1 MQSTRLVPAPASD
14 DFAAWMRIGVMLA
27 DQPQP
32 LPVSR
37 VDRHGLT
44 VAVDEDFY
52 LAPIGLPRRASITC
66 DSAPLCELRL
76 VARSV
81 ARTPGRATEVTMQPS
96 RADDHAVLWQALR
109 AHQLHLGSA
118 PAVDSPSWPRRGERI
133 GAAAPHG
140 HGADATSEAPA
151 ALSARAPEPAR
162 ERIGDTPTVVW
173 CDTAFAM
180 ATHDDAWF
188 FSHWLEYHFAEVRAR
203 TRMSCATAD
212 LRDMHTRIVDHEVEV
227 RFLFQSSEP
236 MVRACAEAGCRWIAA
251 EAARQIGMEVE
262 HWLSASPSVAR
273 EAPAGW
279 PRRAT
284 LSSGAR
290 YSS

>member
-1 MQSTRLVPAPASD
+1 MQTPRRVSAPASD
-14 DFAAWMRIGVMLA
+14 DFAKWMHIGFTPA
-27 DQPQP
+27 DQAQP
-32 LPVSR
+32 LPVLR

-44 VAVDEDFY
+44 VAVAEDLE

-96 RADDHAVLWQALR
+96 RADDDAVLWQALR

-118 PAVDSPSWPRRGERI
+118 PPVDSPVWPGHSERMS
-133 GAAAPHG
+133 AAAPHG
-140 HGADATSEAPA
+140 HGADATHEAPA
-151 ALSARAPEPAR
+151 ARSARAPEPSGT
-162 ERIGDTPTVVW
+162 RIGDARTLVW
-173 CDTAFAM
+173 CDTAFTM
-180 ATHDDAWF
+180 ANHDDAWF

-212 LRDMHTRIVDHEVEV
+212 LRDMHTRIADHEVEV
-227 RFLFQSSEP
+227 RFLFQSSEQR
-236 MVRACAEAGCRWIAA
+236 VRACTEAGSRWIAA

-262 HWLSASPSVAR
+262 HWLSASPSIAR
-273 EAPAGW
+273 DAPPGW
-279 PRRAT
+279 SRRAT
-284 LSSGAR
+284 FASGAR
-290 YSS
+290 HSS

>member
-1 MQSTRLVPAPASD
+1 MQTTRRVLAPASD
-14 DFAAWMRIGVMLA
+14 EFAAWMRIGVMQA
-27 DQPQP
+27 GQPRP

-37 VDRHGLT
+37 LDRHGLT
-44 VAVDEDFY
+44 AAVDEDVD
-52 LAPIGLPRRASITC
+52 LAPIGLPRRAMIAC
-66 DSAPLCELRL
+66 DGAPLCELRL
-76 VARSV
+76 VTRSV

-96 RADDHAVLWQALR
+96 RADDHTLLWQALR
-109 AHQLHLGSA
+109 AHQLHMGS
-118 PAVDSPSWPRRGERI
+118 PPTVDSPVWPEHGERMA
-133 GAAAPHG
+133 GAAPHG
-140 HGADATSEAPA
+140 HGAAAPNEAA
-151 ALSARAPEPAR
+151 AARAARAPDPSGG
-162 ERIGDTPTVVW
+162 RIGDARALVW
-173 CDTAFAM
+173 CDTAFTM

-227 RFLFQSSEP
+227 RFLFESSEP
-236 MVRACAEAGCRWIAA
+236 MVRACTEAGCRWIAA

-273 EAPAGW
+273 EPLAGW

-284 LSSGAR
+284 FASGAR